1 MIQMSVVSKN
11 ILPVKILN
19 TSSVMPMKSRNKNEY
34 VFLHWTRE
42 KENHIKSPLL
52 ILLYNFYQ

>member
-11 ILPVKILN
+11 ILPIKILN

-34 VFLHWTRE
+34 VFLH
-42 KENHIKSPLL
+42 
-52 ILLYNFYQ
+52 